1 MKNSLIWIVVL
12 FMIAA
17 LQMCTDEGEFLVP
30 EKIQFTVTL
39 PVGYDAGRQQ
49 ASEDPSGCY

>member
-1 MKNSLIWIVVL
+1 ML